1 MLMKGADFML
11 KDVNQYNRSIVI
23 SSPIDDEVAKEVIE
37 KINEINYI
45 DFDSS
50 SNC

>member
-37 KINEINYI
+37 KINESIISILTYLKI
-45 DFDSS
+45 
-50 SNC
+50 